1 MPHEFPSFLYMPFV
15 WSGGGDIMS
24 PDQTTADGYLNSEE
38 AIAALEAAQRWHTEG
53 YTARNE
59 DDACFQEEGRCALSM
74 VGHWVLAQYQE
85 AFEDRGIG
93 DELIALPLPNF
104 GEGTRT
110 GMGSFVLAANSESD
124 ADAVWE
130 FIEFALSPEQVARYS
145 EATGGIPAR
154 QSVAEE
160 SELYR
165 DGALLEQWP
174 IQSEGGYAQ
183 TRPTHP
189 GYPTI
194 SAAFGQVIDD
204 MIDGASVREL
214 VDEAVD
220 DIDSDLADNDGYP
233 EPEF

>member
-1 MPHEFPSFLYMPFV
+1 
-15 WSGGGDIMS
+15 
-24 PDQTTADGYLNSEE
+24 
-38 AIAALEAAQRWHTEG
+38 
-53 YTARNE
+53 
-59 DDACFQEEGRCALSM
+59 
-74 VGHWVLAQYQE
+74 
-85 AFEDRGIG
+85 
-93 DELIALPLPNF
+93 
-104 GEGTRT
+104 
-110 GMGSFVLAANSESD
+110 
-124 ADAVWE
+124 
-130 FIEFALSPEQVARYS
+130 VARYS

-165 DGALLEQWP
+165 DGALLEQWR
-174 IQSEGGYAQ
+174 IKSEGGYAQ